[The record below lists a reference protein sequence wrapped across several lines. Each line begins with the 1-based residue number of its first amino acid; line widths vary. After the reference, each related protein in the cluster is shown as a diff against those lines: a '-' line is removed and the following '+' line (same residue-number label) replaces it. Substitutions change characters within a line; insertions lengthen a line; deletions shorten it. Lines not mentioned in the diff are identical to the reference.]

1 MNKPNI
7 TINHRT
13 AVIAIDSIDQHT
25 YPTFLKTKEIP
36 RYQIDR
42 DENGKW
48 LIEFPAEYASR
59 FDSEYS
65 AGVSEMPL
73 PMPEF
78 LFDRQMVA
86 VRVSWFKQRY
96 ALFWDAGLG
105 KTLVFLELARQ
116 LTKLG
121 KKCLI
126 VSPLNVIAQTMETA
140 EEFYGIL
147 LANYH
152 GNKEGFHRWRR
163 EKSSLIAITNHMAF
177 RRPVELDGIDAVF
190 LDESGI
196 LKNPHGTLRKNL
208 IECCKGIPYKYAY
221 SATQAPNERVEY
233 AQVAMWLEVVRSDTE
248 FRAMFFVQKDEGWV
262 LRRHRVKGFYD
273 FLSSWS
279 MFMRR
284 PEVYGL
290 VNNLNLP
297 PYREIQQDVAI

>member
-163 EKSSLIAITNHMAF
+163 EKSSLIAMGYLKTPTAHCGKILLSAVKVYHTNTPIAQ
-177 RRPVELDGIDAVF
+177 
-190 LDESGI
+190 
-196 LKNPHGTLRKNL
+196 LRHLMNGSNML
-208 IECCKGIPYKYAY
+208 RLQCGWRLCGV
-221 SATQAPNERVEY
+221 TQ
-233 AQVAMWLEVVRSDTE
+233 S
-248 FRAMFFVQKDEGWV
+248 FVQCFLCK
-262 LRRHRVKGFYD
+262 RMKG
-273 FLSSWS
+273 
-279 MFMRR
+279 
-284 PEVYGL
+284 GC
-290 VNNLNLP
+290 
-297 PYREIQQDVAI
+297 